1 MSESKQD
8 RHRRLNKQIAR
19 LAPADAASMRDE
31 IERLQARV
39 AELECM
45 VRAFRAC
52 VDLQMVPS
60 WGSPYHDQIHALVGK
75 NTEEGT

>member
-8 RHRRLNKQIAR
+8 RYRRLNKQIAR

-39 AELECM
+39 AELESDEQEM
-45 VRAFRAC
+45 SGDNNV
-52 VDLQMVPS
+52 
-60 WGSPYHDQIHALVGK
+60 
-75 NTEEGT
+75 